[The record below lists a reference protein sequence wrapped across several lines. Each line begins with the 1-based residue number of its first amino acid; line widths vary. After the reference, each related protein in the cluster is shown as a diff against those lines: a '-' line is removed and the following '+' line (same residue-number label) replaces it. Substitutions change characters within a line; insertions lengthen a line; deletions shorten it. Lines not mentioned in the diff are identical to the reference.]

1 MKVVQVGGGG
11 EEKAEEKKKKKEV
24 KKMLRVRERE
34 EGKGFKLKMKLFRVI
49 KGGGDEREKKEK

>member
-1 MKVVQVGGGG
+1 
-11 EEKAEEKKKKKEV
+11 
-24 KKMLRVRERE
+24 MLKVRERE